1 MFVLEVGAQEALER
15 QECPHS
21 SEGWFGRNIVLV
33 TLCSVTDQKHESDR
47 QLEYVGL

>member
-33 TLCSVTDQKHESDR
+33 TLCSVTDQKHEPDR